1 MKWTKPSEF
10 DKKFDEGK
18 EDIIDELDLST
29 ARRINQI
36 TKRITKRINV
46 DFPPSVVNQLDAEAG
61 LIGITRQSLIKDW
74 IDERLAKAQ
83 AGINQN
89 NDPEATT

>member
-1 MKWTKPSEF
+1 MKPSEF

-29 ARRINQI
+29 ARRANQ
-36 TKRITKRINV
+36 ITKRINV
-46 DFPPSVVNQLDAEAG
+46 DFPPSVVDQLDAEAG
-61 LIGITRQSLIKDW
+61 RMGITRQSLIKVW
-74 IDERLAKAQ
+74 IDERLARVHAS
-83 AGINQN
+83 INQN